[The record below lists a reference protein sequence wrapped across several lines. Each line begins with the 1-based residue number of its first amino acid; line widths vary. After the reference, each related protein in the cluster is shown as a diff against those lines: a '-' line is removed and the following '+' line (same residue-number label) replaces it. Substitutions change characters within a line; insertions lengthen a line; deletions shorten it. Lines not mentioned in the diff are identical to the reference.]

1 VIKCQKDIDEIKSII
16 QAADALQRRL
26 DKLTARQTF
35 TVEQELA
42 VRSAADKMRNIR
54 GWELSILR
62 IQFDEEYAEKMKRLT
77 IAAKRGGIVIRT
89 EPD

>member
-1 VIKCQKDIDEIKSII
+1 MAEDLEEIRSII
-16 QAADALQRRL
+16 EAADALQGRL
-26 DKLTARQTF
+26 NVLQCRQTF

>member
-1 VIKCQKDIDEIKSII
+1 MAADLEEIRSII
-16 QAADALQRRL
+16 EAADALQGRL

-35 TVEQELA
+35 TVDQELA

-77 IAAKRGGIVIRT
+77 EAAKRGGSVIRT
-89 EPD
+89 EQG